1 MDAVVKPLHSV
12 KPAPAPVTK
21 PSREEA
27 EEAVRVLLRWAG
39 DDPARE
45 GLLDTPKRVV
55 KAYGELFSGYNQNPD
70 EVLDRTFED
79 VAGYENAVLVKEIP
93 FFSHCEHHM
102 VPFFG
107 KAHIAYYPS

>member
-1 MDAVVKPLHSV
+1 MNPIALISDLPASPDAQVDR
-12 KPAPAPVTK
+12 
-21 PSREEA
+21 PSRAEA
-27 EEAVRVLLRWAG
+27 EQAIRTLLQYLG
-39 DDPARE
+39 EDPARE

-55 KAYGELFSGYNQNPD
+55 KAYGELFSGYLQNPD